1 MTEQTYYPD
10 WQKLTPLP
18 KAPRPDEKAGA
29 KFVVVDEEYHSY
41 FKLGDIVELAK
52 NDGTRAQYF
61 KRINGDRIRASAWY
75 RLAPL
80 PQPEEKKVKKLV
92 PFTDEFDWCE
102 EGVLVFIDGY
112 GERYAVRAK
121 GGQVWAVVYGKKLC
135 EIGNSIMITTHSRS
149 ECQKVIHES
158 HRRLTNRE
166 FAEFMQDYKGMV
178 KYTSIDM
185 IYCNFRN
192 YKCENENE
200 AVHDTFLFRFRGTE
214 EWHPVTTE
222 LYEIAKEV
230 NA

>member
-1 MTEQTYYPD
+1 MTEQTHCPD

-18 KAPRPDEKAGA
+18 NEPRPDKKVGA
-29 KFVVVDEEYHSY
+29 KFVVIFAKRHDSFE
-41 FKLGDIVELAK
+41 LGDIVELVE
-52 NDGTRAQYF
+52 NDGTSAPYF
-61 KRINGDRIRASAWY
+61 KRINGLGIRVCNWN

-80 PQPEEKKVKKLV
+80 PQPEEKKVKKIV

-149 ECQKVIHES
+149 DCQKVIHEV
-158 HRRLTNRE
+158 HRQLTNRE
-166 FAEFMQDYKGMV
+166 FFEFMQDYKGMV
-178 KYTSIDM
+178 KDTSDNM
-185 IYCNFRN
+185 IYNNSAR
-192 YKCENENE
+192 YECEKENKT
-200 AVHDTFLFRFRGTE
+200 VRDDILFRFRGTE

-222 LYEIAKEV
+222 LYEIAKGLNV
-230 NA
+230 